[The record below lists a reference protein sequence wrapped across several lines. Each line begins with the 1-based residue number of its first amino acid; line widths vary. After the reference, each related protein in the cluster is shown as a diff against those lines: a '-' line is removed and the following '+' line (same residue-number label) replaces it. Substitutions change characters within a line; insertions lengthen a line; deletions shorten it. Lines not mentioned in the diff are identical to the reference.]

1 MSLKET
7 VEILF
12 TATNDTGDGI
22 KGVGQ
27 SLDDVSGSAK
37 DTGDAFQEVEQSLDD
52 VSGSADELAKE
63 LPSLGEAA
71 NKVGN
76 GLTKVSTPATN
87 LSTQLKTLGEGIQ
100 GTGRSLEALSA
111 PAANITKKFLLLEGA
126 ILSIGA
132 AFAGKAFNESV
143 KFESSLLELQKV
155 LSEGEGVAS
164 DYTEQVDELAQKY
177 GESASDILAG
187 AATFKQAGFTAQEAF
202 LLQKSALDLVIAGE
216 IDAAQ
221 ASELL
226 TGVLKGFKLPATE
239 AARAIDIINEVSNR
253 FATSAEELAIGMQ
266 KISPI
271 ANTMGFSLEE
281 TAGILTPVIEVF
293 RSGSEAAFALKT
305 GLLKLIDDSAPVQ
318 EALKQIGVSQTD
330 LNGKLRSGK
339 DILVDVGEA
348 FKTAEE
354 NDKLFLTQ
362 QLVGIQQAG
371 RMVEVFNG
379 MGKALEVTN
388 AAMGAHGSAA
398 KEVAVRLASAEK
410 QIDRA
415 KVAFNNMARA
425 IGDEFRVELTGAIS
439 GITEIELAF
448 KKLVEGGGLDPF
460 IKAITPQLKA
470 LEEVLKGIA
479 LALPKAWEDVDF
491 SPITDALDGM
501 FEGASSLFD
510 DLDLTKPED
519 LAKALNGLIEIGGAF
534 ISTTEGIASILGTVG
549 GVIVDLVQFY
559 GSLNDGTQK
568 LIGSIGGVALAMS
581 AFAPVITAVGTAAL
595 ALSGTG
601 GAFAAI
607 IAILTGPVGIVVA
620 LATVTAAFA
629 SWGTDIE
636 IEGIEAQIESLKS
649 SVEKNTDEIADK
661 LANLG
666 FSSFE
671 AFQKAVDAGEVFF
684 DETAGEWVQ
693 KIDAVA
699 NATENLGDTFTETG
713 EVIEKVSEEEAKRLD
728 GLVNVAKALGD
739 EWEMV
744 GDVIVK
750 KGGEAAAVQRLM
762 AQESKGFFEVLS
774 DGTRVW
780 VDNERAMVKYTGTTK
795 KVAAADEKAE
805 KTLTKRVE
813 TLAQF
818 KLGIEEIESKERIAI
833 FELKAEIDIA
843 KIQSATEIFKSTIGS
858 INEGIQST
866 GSGIV
871 ELFKL
876 LADGGGRHGLE
887 IMDAIEAEMVLREK
901 QFSLQ
906 EELIRAQISLIELR
920 RESMERGDALINVT
934 AEGIEPHLQE
944 ILRSIVEFAR
954 IEANAS
960 AQELLLG
967 MEEL

>member
-12 TATNDTGDGI
+12 TATDETGKAI

-27 SLDDVSGSAK
+27 GL
-37 DTGDAFQEVEQSLDD
+37 GD
-52 VSGSADELAKE
+52 
-63 LPSLGEAA
+63 
-71 NKVGN
+71 
-76 GLTKVSTPATN
+76 
-87 LSTQLKTLGEGIQ
+87 
-100 GTGRSLEALSA
+100 LSA
-111 PAANITKKFLLLEGA
+111 PAADLTKKFLLLEGA
-126 ILSIGA
+126 ILAIGA
-132 AFAGKAFNESV
+132 AFAGKAYSESI

-155 LSEGEGVAS
+155 LGDGEGIAS
-164 DYTEQVDELAQKY
+164 DYTKQVDELAQKY
-177 GESASDILAG
+177 GESASSILAG
-187 AATFKQAGFTAQEAF
+187 AATFKQAGFTAKEAF
-202 LLQKSALDLVIAGE
+202 ELQASALDLVIAGE
-216 IDAAQ
+216 VDAAQ
-221 ASELL
+221 AAELL
-226 TGVLKGFKLPATE
+226 TGTLKGFKLPASE

-253 FATSAEELAIGMQ
+253 FATNAEELAIGMQ

-318 EALKQIGVSQTD
+318 DALKKIGVSQTD

-339 DILVDVGEA
+339 DILADVGEA

-362 QLVGIQQAG
+362 QLVGIHQAG

-379 MGKALEVTN
+379 MGKSIEVTTVAM
-388 AAMGAHGSAA
+388 AANGSAA

-415 KVAFNNMARA
+415 RVAFNNMARA

-460 IKAITPQLKA
+460 INAITPQLVA

-491 SPITDALDGM
+491 SPITDALEGM
-501 FEGASSLFD
+501 FDGASSLFD

-534 ISTTEGIASILGTVG
+534 ISTTEGIASVLGTVG
-549 GVIVDLVQFY
+549 GVLVDVVQFY

-568 LIGSIGGVALAMS
+568 LIGSIGGAAVAMS

-607 IAILTGPVGIVVA
+607 VAILTGPIGIVVA
-620 LATVTAAFA
+620 LAAATVAFA
-629 SWGTDIE
+629 NWGADIE
-636 IEGIEAQIESLKS
+636 VGEIEAKIEGLKNS
-649 SVEKNTDEIADK
+649 IEKNTDEIADK
-661 LANLG
+661 LASLG
-666 FSSFE
+666 FASFE
-671 AFQKAVDAGEVFF
+671 AFQEAIDAGEVFF
-684 DETAGEWVQ
+684 DDTTSEWIR
-693 KIDAVA
+693 KLDDVA
-699 NATENLGDTFTETG
+699 SATENMGTVFSATG
-713 EVIEKVSEEEAKRLD
+713 EEIVRVTEEEAKRLD
-728 GLVNVAKALGD
+728 ELAASAEALGD
-739 EWEMV
+739 EWEVV
-744 GDVIVK
+744 GDKIVK
-750 KGGEAAAVQRLM
+750 KGGEAAAVQALM
-762 AQESKGFFEVLS
+762 AKEATGFYTTLK
-774 DGTRVW
+774 DGTRYW
-780 VDNERAMVKYTGTTK
+780 VDSEAAMVKYTGATK
-795 KVAAADEKAE
+795 KVAEADKEAQ

-813 TLAQF
+813 ALAQF
-818 KLGIEEIESKERIAI
+818 KLGIEEIESKERIAV
-833 FELKAEIDIA
+833 FELKTEVNLAQIE
-843 KIQSATEIFKSTIGS
+843 SATKIFESMIGS
-858 INEGIQST
+858 VNEGIEST
-866 GSGIV
+866 GTGIV
-871 ELFKL
+871 ELFKIL
-876 LADGGGRHGLE
+876 SEGGGRYGLE
-887 IMDAIEAEMVLREK
+887 IMDAIEAEMALREK
-901 QFSLQ
+901 QFALQ
-906 EELIRAQISLIELR
+906 EELIRAQISLIEMR
-920 RESMERGDALINVT
+920 RESIERGDALINVT
-934 AEGIEPHLQE
+934 AEGLEPHLQE
-944 ILRSIVEFAR
+944 ILRSI
-954 IEANAS
+954 IEAARLEATAS

>member
-12 TATNDTGDGI
+12 TATDETGNAI

-27 SLDDVSGSAK
+27 
-37 DTGDAFQEVEQSLDD
+37 
-52 VSGSADELAKE
+52 
-63 LPSLGEAA
+63 
-71 NKVGN
+71 
-76 GLTKVSTPATN
+76 GL
-87 LSTQLKTLGEGIQ
+87 ED
-100 GTGRSLEALSA
+100 LSA
-111 PAANITKKFLLLEGA
+111 PAADLTKKFLLLEGA
-126 ILSIGA
+126 ILAIGA

-143 KFESSLLELQKV
+143 KFESSMLELQKV
-155 LSEGEGVAS
+155 LGEGEGLAS
-164 DYTEQVDELAQKY
+164 DYTDQVDELAQKY
-177 GESASDILAG
+177 GESASEILAG

-216 IDAAQ
+216 VDAAQ
-221 ASELL
+221 AAELL
-226 TGVLKGFKLPATE
+226 TGTLKGFKLPASE

-253 FATSAEELAIGMQ
+253 FATNAEELAIGMQ

-293 RSGSEAAFALKT
+293 RSGSEAAIALKT

-318 EALKQIGVSQTD
+318 EALKKIGVSQTD

-339 DILVDVGEA
+339 DILADVGEA

-362 QLVGIQQAG
+362 QLVGIHQAG

-379 MGKALEVTN
+379 MGKAIEVTN
-388 AAMGAHGSAA
+388 VAMEAHGSAA

-460 IKAITPQLKA
+460 INAITPQLVA

-491 SPITDALDGM
+491 SPITDALEGM

-510 DLDLTKPED
+510 ELDLTKPDD
-519 LAKALNGLIEIGGAF
+519 LARAINELISVGGGF
-534 ISTTEGIASILGTVG
+534 ISTTKGIAEILGTVG
-549 GVIVDLVQFY
+549 GVIVDLVQYY
-559 GSLNDGTQK
+559 GKLDSGTQK
-568 LIGSIGGVALAMS
+568 LLGSVGG
-581 AFAPVITAVGTAAL
+581 AAL
-595 ALSGTG
+595 ALSTFAPAITAIG
-601 GAFAAI
+601 GAFSGLAAVGGP
-607 IAILTGPVGIVVA
+607 IAAVLAVLSGPVGIIAVLG
-620 LATVTAAFA
+620 LATAAFIGF
-629 SWGTDIE
+629 GTDTNADKAKRE
-636 IEGIEAQIESLKS
+636 IEELRD
-649 SVEKNTDEIADK
+649 SVARNTDEIADK
-661 LANLG
+661 LDSLG

-671 AFQKAVDAGEVFF
+671 AFQKAIDAGEVFF

-693 KIDAVA
+693 KLDDVA
-699 NATENLGDTFTETG
+699 NATENLGNTFTETG
-713 EVIEKVSEEEAKRLD
+713 EVIEAVSEEEAKRLD
-728 GLVNVAKALGD
+728 GLVDAAKALGD
-739 EWEMV
+739 EWELV
-744 GDVIVK
+744 GDEIVK

-780 VDNERAMVKYTGTTK
+780 VDNEKAMVKYTGNTK
-795 KVAAADEKAE
+795 KVAEADEEAQ

-813 TLAQF
+813 ALAQF
-818 KLGIEEIESKERIAI
+818 KLGIEEIESKERVAVFELRTEVNLAQIESATKI
-833 FELKAEIDIA
+833 FE
-843 KIQSATEIFKSTIGS
+843 SMIGS
-858 INEGIQST
+858 INKGIEST
-866 GSGIV
+866 GTGIV
-871 ELFKL
+871 ELFKIL
-876 LADGGGRHGLE
+876 TEGGGRHGLE
-887 IMDAIEAEMVLREK
+887 IMNAIEAEMALREK

-906 EELIRAQISLIELR
+906 EDLIRAQISLIEMR

-934 AEGIEPHLQE
+934 AEGLEPHLQE
-944 ILRSIVEFAR
+944 VLRSIIEAAR
-954 IEANAS
+954 IEATAS